1 MSALEI
7 KKGTLMSMP
16 GLSEILVIVLLLVVI
31 FGAKRLPQL
40 GEGVG
45 KALRN
50 FKEGLKGETKSKSDT
65 DSKL

>member
-1 MSALEI
+1 
-7 KKGTLMSMP
+7 MSMP
-16 GLSEILVIVLLLVVI
+16 GLTEILVIVLLLVVV

-50 FKEGLKGETKSKSDT
+50 FKDGLKGDAEKDN
-65 DSKL
+65 DSKR

>member
-1 MSALEI
+1 
-7 KKGTLMSMP
+7 MSMP
-16 GLSEILVIVLLLVVI
+16 GLSEILMIVLLLVVV

-50 FKEGLKGETKSKSDT
+50 FKDGLKGDT
-65 DSKL
+65 DNDKTTKP

>member
-1 MSALEI
+1 
-7 KKGTLMSMP
+7 MSMP
-16 GLSEILVIVLLLVVI
+16 GLTEILVIVLLLVVV

-50 FKEGLKGETKSKSDT
+50 FKDGLKGQAENDKDTKV
-65 DSKL
+65 